1 MKCTFAASLA
11 ALATCVALTASA
23 APIALDPPRDPAH
36 PARSEVLHIPSAG
49 LEINGLAYIASGQG
63 AHPTLVICHGWPGNE
78 KNLDL
83 AQAVRRAGWN
93 AVTFNYRGSWG
104 SPGEFHF
111 SQVPDDAAAV
121 VAWLR
126 RPEIAARLSIDTHRI
141 AMAGHSM
148 GGWATAR
155 AAALDSTLLGAILIA
170 PADMGGLGKMSRA
183 DVVKAAAD
191 DAETLVTSPEKM
203 ADELMAQSDAFA
215 LKQSAPGLA
224 KIPVLVLTADDGL
237 APSAGA
243 LVAAIRANGGTRV
256 QTQHFVTDHSFNDSR
271 LALQNAIISWLQAL
285 PSPSSAGTVA
295 DSAGDAMS
303 DNPRLSVMLE
313 EDQADRISWG
323 QKKIDAD
330 TILDRDDKRRVEV
343 RRMLAT
349 HQVRTAHDFYCAAV
363 IFHHGQTTDDYRL
376 ATSLAWVGMTIEPAN
391 KDYAYMSASTWDRLM
406 QKQGKPQ
413 WYGTKCRHE
422 SEQPGADQFYPVDE
436 TAVTDGDRARF
447 DLKPLEVMRAH
458 IGESIRL
465 SGADATC

>member
-1 MKCTFAASLA
+1 MKRALVASSA
-11 ALATCVALTASA
+11 ALASFLALSAST
-23 APIALDPPRDPAH
+23 PTPLDPPRDPVH

-63 AHPTLVICHGWPGNE
+63 VHPTLVICHGWPGNE

-111 SQVPDDAAAV
+111 SQVPEDAAAV

-126 RPEIAARLSIDTHRI
+126 RPEVAAKLGVDTHRI

-155 AAALDSTLLGAILIA
+155 AAALDSTLLGAVLIA
-170 PADMGGLGKMSRA
+170 PADMGRLGKMTRA

-203 ADELMAQSDAFA
+203 ADELIAQSDAFA
-215 LKQSAPGLA
+215 LTQSAAGLA

-237 APSAGA
+237 AARAGA
-243 LVAAIRANGGTRV
+243 LVAAIRTHGGAHV
-256 QTQHFVTDHSFNDSR
+256 QTLHFTTDHSFNDSR
-271 LALQNAIISWLQAL
+271 LALQSSVINWLQTL
-285 PSPSSAGTVA
+285 PSVSLGDRRAN
-295 DSAGDAMS
+295 SAGDAMT
-303 DNPRLSVMLE
+303 DNSRLSVMLN

-330 TILDRDDKRRVEV
+330 TILERDERRRAEV
-343 RRMLAT
+343 RQMLAT
-349 HQVRTAHDFYCAAV
+349 NEVRTAHDFYCAAV
-363 IFHHGQTTDDYRL
+363 IFHHGQTIDHYRL
-376 ATSLAWVGMTIEPAN
+376 ATSLAWVSMTIEPTN

-406 QKQGKPQ
+406 MKQGKPQ

-422 SEQPGADQFYPVDE
+422 SGQPGTDQLYPVDE

-447 DLKPLEVMRAH
+447 DLKPLAVMRAH